1 LNISNFFTRALFG
14 AAYVGLILGSL
25 SLGSLSF
32 GFLCMLILILAMDEY
47 FKLIK
52 RLKISPPDIFVIVC
66 AGLSFILVFLNKSI
80 DLNTKYLFLIPMS
93 FLFLM
98 IKELYNSSKNT
109 LNNLTYGIFGMVYI
123 FFPITSLFFIG
134 FYDNYSWVD
143 SFQQEL
149 LLGFFV
155 LIWANDTGAYLAGSA
170 FGKRKLFERI
180 SPKKTVEG
188 SIGGLILATGVAY
201 AASLYAS
208 QISLLDWMVI
218 ALIVV
223 VFGSLGDLFESMLK
237 RKVDV
242 KDSGKLIPG
251 HGGILDRFD
260 SILFAAP
267 VVFTYLAL
275 IAN

>member
-1 LNISNFFTRALFG
+1 MNNFFTRALFG
-14 AAYVGLILGSL
+14 AVYVGLILGSL
-25 SLGSLSF
+25 SLGAVSF
-32 GFLCMLILILAMDEY
+32 GFLCMLILILALDEY
-47 FKLIK
+47 FKLVK
-52 RLKISPPDIFVIVC
+52 RLKISPPDILIIVC
-66 AGLSFILVFLNKSI
+66 AGLSFILVFMNKSI
-80 DLNTKYLFLIPMS
+80 DLNVKYLFIIPLC
-93 FLFLM
+93 FLLFM
-98 IKELYNSSKNT
+98 IKELVKNT
-109 LNNLTYGIFGMVYI
+109 KNPLSNVAFGVFGMVYI
-123 FFPITSLFFIG
+123 FSPMTSLFYMG

-143 SFQQEL
+143 TFQPEL
-149 LLGFFV
+149 LFCFFV
-155 LIWANDTGAYLAGSA
+155 LIWANDTGAYLAGSL

-188 SIGGLILATGVAY
+188 SVGGIVLALVVAY
-201 AASLYAS
+201 GASLYAQ
-208 QISLLDWMVI
+208 QISFLDWLVI

-223 VFGSLGDLFESMLK
+223 VFGSLGDLFESLLK

-242 KDSGKLIPG
+242 KDSGSLIPG